1 MKKPTLIGLNFILL
15 SFFMTC
21 VKAGELGPLTY
32 TNNTLYVTI
41 TDCASNASGSI
52 TVPNTIEGVKVTKIG
67 NQAFST
73 CRKITSIKLGN
84 NITDISFGAF
94 WGCEKLESINIP
106 NRVTNIGARA
116 FSGCGKLESINIPQ
130 GISIIRGAT
139 FANCIELKE
148 IIIPDTVETIEEDA
162 FRLTYK
168 LSEIVIPNKVT
179 ELPES
184 AFYESGLEKITIGKN
199 VSNIKRNALSCRNLG
214 QIYFEG
220 DAPNY
225 DPSSSFSNVESAVVF
240 VSPSSNGFGETFAGF
255 PVITQVPNDR
265 DNDGVADTKDAFPD
279 DPTETVDSDGD
290 GVGDNGDAFPNY
302 KGESADSDGNG
313 IGDNAQSSLAKT
325 EEINTLQAQIN
336 ELLARPTVDQLAALE
351 AERDARPTKAA
362 YDAVVAERD
371 AKPTLDEIKDG
382 RLGSIVITPIPNT
395 NTAILNIDIEQS
407 DDLKTW
413 TLYRKILES
422 IPLPE
427 GKKFY
432 RFALD
437 K

>member
-184 AFYESGLEKITIGKN
+184 AFPT
-199 VSNIKRNALSCRNLG
+199 LS
-214 QIYFEG
+214 
-220 DAPNY
+220 A
-225 DPSSSFSNVESAVVF
+225 
-240 VSPSSNGFGETFAGF
+240 TH
-255 PVITQVPNDR
+255 
-265 DNDGVADTKDAFPD
+265 
-279 DPTETVDSDGD
+279 
-290 GVGDNGDAFPNY
+290 
-302 KGESADSDGNG
+302 
-313 IGDNAQSSLAKT
+313 
-325 EEINTLQAQIN
+325 
-336 ELLARPTVDQLAALE
+336 LAAEIWVKFTLKEMHQIMTPAHHSQMLKVLLYLYLHHLMDLE
-351 AERDARPTKAA
+351 
-362 YDAVVAERD
+362 
-371 AKPTLDEIKDG
+371 
-382 RLGSIVITPIPNT
+382 RLLQVF
-395 NTAILNIDIEQS
+395 L
-407 DDLKTW
+407 L
-413 TLYRKILES
+413 
-422 IPLPE
+422 
-427 GKKFY
+427 
-432 RFALD
+432 
-437 K
+437 